1 MSLLGERLDNIIP
14 DPVQSSTALLKGK
27 KCQYL
32 KQFPPQHALSKKKSC
47 FRKVHSIISNCQIM
61 KTRELQL
68 TGQLKNDFTA
78 ASYIK

>member
-14 DPVQSSTALLKGK
+14 DPVQSSTALLKGN

-78 ASYIK
+78 ASYVK